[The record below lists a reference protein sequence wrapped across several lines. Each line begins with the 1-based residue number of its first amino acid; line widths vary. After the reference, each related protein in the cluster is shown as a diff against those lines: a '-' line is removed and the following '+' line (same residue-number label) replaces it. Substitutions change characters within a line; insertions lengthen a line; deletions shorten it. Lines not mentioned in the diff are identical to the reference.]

1 MSNIQQIPQE
11 DGIDNSLNL
20 LREGY
25 MYISNRCHSFNSIVF
40 QTRLL
45 GKKAICMTGKDAVT
59 IFYDT
64 EKFKRKDVAPNRAI
78 QTLFGKH
85 SVQTPDG
92 TDHQHRNKILLL
104 ETIAPHQLQAPTQI
118 VTSA

>member
-64 EKFKRKDVAPNRAI
+64 KKFKRKDVAPNRAI

-85 SVQTPDG
+85 SVQTLDG
-92 TDHQHRNKILLL
+92 PDHQHRKKMLLL
-104 ETIAPHQLQAPTQI
+104 ETIAPHKLKDLTQI
-118 VTSA
+118 VTSE